1 MTLSAF
7 DLRVR
12 HAVYASFASAA
23 IPAAAA
29 IARVLHARPEEIR
42 DAYERLAGA
51 HVLVLDRESRE
62 VRMAIPFSAVPT
74 PFVVES
80 GARRW
85 WANCAWDAF
94 GIPAAT
100 GLDAVVTAA
109 CGDCGEPMTYR
120 IENGTVSGPSGV
132 VRFAVP
138 AAHWWDDIGYT

>member
-23 IPAAAA
+23 VPTADA
-29 IARVLHARPEEIR
+29 IAHRLNAGLDEIR
-42 DAYERLAGA
+42 DAYQRLAAA
-51 HVLVLDRESRE
+51 HVLVLDRGSRE

-74 PFVVES
+74 AFTVES

-100 GLDAVVTAA
+100 GLDAVITAS
-109 CGDCGEPMTYR
+109 CGDCGEPMAYS
-120 IENGTVSGPSGV
+120 IEGGSVRGPSGL